1 MVPNLVRRY
10 TCLMNLE
17 NRTILIA
24 GGGSGIGFGVAQAV
38 LARGAHVVLVGRGR
52 EKLDRALTTLN
63 GAARAHAI
71 AADITREEDVA
82 RLFATLP
89 ELDHVVVTAASL
101 AYQPIVD
108 FELAAARTALESK
121 LLGALLIAKHGGRRL
136 RAGGSI
142 TFTTGVAASRPMPR
156 GSIVGAVNG
165 ALDAF
170 VRGAA
175 IELKP
180 VRVNALSP
188 GWVDTELWD
197 VIGGSKATAFAGMA
211 ERLPVG
217 RIGTPEDLAH
227 AAIFLMENEFTTGAV
242 LHVDGGHRF
251 V

>member
-1 MVPNLVRRY
+1 MKLTHKTVLV
-10 TCLMNLE
+10 
-17 NRTILIA
+17 A
-24 GGGSGIGFGVAQAV
+24 GGGSGIGLGVAKAA
-38 LARGAHVVLVGRGR
+38 LARGAHVVLVGRTR
-52 EKLDRALTTLN
+52 EKLDRALASLDDTSR
-63 GAARAHAI
+63 ARAI
-71 AADITREEDVA
+71 SADITREADVIE
-82 RLFATLP
+82 LFAALP
-89 ELDHVVVTAASL
+89 ELDHLIVTAASL
-101 AYQPIVD
+101 AYQPIVS
-108 FELAAARTALESK
+108 FELEAARRALESK
-121 LLGALLIAKHGGRRL
+121 LLGALLIAKHGAPRL
-136 RAGGSI
+136 RTSGSI

-180 VRVNALSP
+180 VRINALSP

-197 VIGGSKATAFAGMA
+197 LVGGTKAAFAGMA

-227 AAIFLMENEFTTGAV
+227 AAIFLMENEFTTGTV